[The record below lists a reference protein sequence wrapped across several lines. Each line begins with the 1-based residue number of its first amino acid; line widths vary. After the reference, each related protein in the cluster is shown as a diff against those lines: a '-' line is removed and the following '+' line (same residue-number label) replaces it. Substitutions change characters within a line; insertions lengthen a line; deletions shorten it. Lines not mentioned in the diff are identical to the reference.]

1 MREGADGGGSG
12 QKHTVGLGP
21 ANSATRANAR
31 SKELLALGQR
41 LFPLFALALDLPED
55 FFADKTRHPA
65 AIMRLLFYPGL
76 DGREVDELM
85 PGIGDHTDYECFT
98 ILRQDACPR
107 ALQVKSASG
116 WIDAAPIP
124 GTFVINIGDQFARWT
139 NGVFVSTRHRVLP
152 TLERDRYS
160 IPFFFGCDHDVLM
173 EPIPTCVTRDR
184 PNQFEVMRAGDYVHM
199 RLSETY
205 STK

>member
-1 MREGADGGGSG
+1 MRSL
-12 QKHTVGLGP
+12 TP
-21 ANSATRANAR
+21 
-31 SKELLALGQR
+31 
-41 LFPLFALALDLPED
+41 
-55 FFADKTRHPA
+55 
-65 AIMRLLFYPGL
+65 
-76 DGREVDELM
+76 
-85 PGIGDHTDYECFT
+85 DYECFT

-116 WIDAAPIP
+116 WIDATPIP
-124 GTFVINIGDQFARWT
+124 NTFVINIGDQFARWT

-173 EPIPTCVTRDR
+173 EPIPTCVTPER
-184 PNQFEVMRAGDYVHM
+184 PNQFEVMKAGDYVHM